1 MTIEEFIKTLDAF
14 VPFSDDD
21 LENDT
26 EKYLYRLMAAWKQT
40 PDKEKAVPMIFRFM
54 ERYPDTHFGSPGP
67 LVHAI
72 ESLGVRSY
80 QDELQLSLLRQPT
93 PLTIWM
99 YNRVINSLTDPGII
113 GAHLQRLALF
123 ARHPLANE
131 ASRREAED
139 FIEHQRGRLQ
149 G

>member
-1 MTIEEFIKTLDAF
+1 
-14 VPFSDDD
+14 
-21 LENDT
+21 
-26 EKYLYRLMAAWKQT
+26 
-40 PDKEKAVPMIFRFM
+40 
-54 ERYPDTHFGSPGP
+54 
-67 LVHAI
+67 
-72 ESLGVRSY
+72 
-80 QDELQLSLLRQPT
+80 
-93 PLTIWM
+93 M

-139 FIEHQRGRLQ
+139 FIEHQRGRLK